1 MLPTLELGLP
11 LLQALQQQQQQRP
24 RTHCWPG
31 PGFGQE
37 QAEQLAMQWQ
47 QSHYSPAWAAEELQT
62 EQHPQQHRHH
72 WLPIQEPP
80 PPPPPTVPEARR
92 AGLQPQVPPGRP
104 E

>member
-1 MLPTLELGLP
+1 MPPTLELGLP
-11 LLQALQQQQQQRP
+11 LLQALQQRP

-31 PGFGQE
+31 PSFGQE
-37 QAEQLAMQWQ
+37 QVEQPALAMQ
-47 QSHYSPAWAAEELQT
+47 HSPAWVAEELQT
-62 EQHPQQHRHH
+62 ELHPQHHRHH
-72 WLPIQEPP
+72 WLPIQE